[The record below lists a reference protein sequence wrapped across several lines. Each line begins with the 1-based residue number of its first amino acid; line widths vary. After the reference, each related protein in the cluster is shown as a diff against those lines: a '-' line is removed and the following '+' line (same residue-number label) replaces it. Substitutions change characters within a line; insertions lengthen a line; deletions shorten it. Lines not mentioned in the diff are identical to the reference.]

1 MRYAASWLAAIGS
14 GALILVFVLA
24 HSPPAAAQAPGAL
37 AGSVSSAAEGMM
49 EGVLV
54 SARKDGS
61 TITTTVVSDDQGR
74 YAFPAGR
81 LEPGH
86 YALSIRAVGYDL
98 AGPKDAAIET
108 GKTAAADLKLV
119 KTKNLSGQLSNAE
132 WIASVPGTDRQ
143 RALLTNCVGCHT
155 VQRVLMST
163 HDSAEFMALLP
174 RMAGYSPGTTPLKP
188 QRWIGPSPRGFGP
201 RQQEAAD
208 YFATINLSA
217 VEKWEYPLKTLPR
230 PKGRA
235 THMIVTEYDL
245 PRKEAMPHDVILDHD
260 GMPWYSDFGSLFIGQ
275 LDPKTGKVTDY
286 ALPLLRPNEPTGTLQ
301 IDSDP
306 NGNLWVAMMLQG
318 GVARFDRKE
327 KKFDVFPVPKDWLSD
342 RTQESMIA
350 PYSAQVDGT
359 VYTNNQAR
367 HEIYRVDL
375 KTGEYSNLG
384 VMKDAKGDLIDA
396 YGMPADL
403 DNNLYLLEFQGTH
416 IGKFDAR
423 TKSVKIYATPT
434 PNSRPRRGRVDYE
447 NKLWFAEYG
456 GNAIGMFDPKTEQ
469 ITEWRLPTPH
479 SDPYDV
485 VRKRNGEVWA
495 GSMVTDQIDRL
506 ISAAAAHKY
515 KACIR
520 RQFGKPAG
528 AVGRQ
533 QSRRF
538 DRQGRAAGLVVN
550 GEKSRCFADAGGVCA

>member
-1 MRYAASWLAAIGS
+1 MRRATSWFAAAASAA
-14 GALILVFVLA
+14 LVFIIASAV
-24 HSPPAAAQAPGAL
+24 SPPAAAQTPAVL
-37 AGSVSSAAEGMM
+37 AGSVSSAEEGMM

-61 TITTTVVSDDQGR
+61 TITTTVVSDNQGH

-98 AGPKDAAIET
+98 AGPKDAALEA
-108 GKTAAADLKLV
+108 GRTAAADLKLV
-119 KTKNLSGQLSNAE
+119 KTKNLSAQLSNAE
-132 WIASVPGTDRQ
+132 WIASAPGTDRQ

-155 VQRVLMST
+155 VQRVFMST

-208 YFATINLSA
+208 YFATINLSMGDTR
-217 VEKWEYPLKTLPR
+217 EYPLKTLPR

-235 THMIVTEYDL
+235 THVIVTEYDL
-245 PRKEAMPHDVILDHD
+245 PRQEAMPHDVILDHD

-286 ALPLLRPNEPTGTLQ
+286 PLPLLRPQEPTGTLQ

-350 PYSAQVDGT
+350 PYSADVDGT

-375 KTGEYSNLG
+375 KTGEYVNLG
-384 VMKDAKGDLIDA
+384 EMRDAKGTLIDA
-396 YGMPADL
+396 YGMPADH

-416 IGKFDAR
+416 IGRFEAK
-423 TKSVKIYATPT
+423 TKTVKIYATPT
-434 PNSRPRRGRVDYE
+434 PNSRPRRGRVDDE
-447 NKLWFAEYG
+447 NNLWFAEYG
-456 GNAIGMFDPKTEQ
+456 GNAIGKFDPRTEK
-469 ITEWRLPTPH
+469 ITEWKLPTPH

-485 VRKRNGEVWA
+485 VRAKNGEVWS
-495 GSMVTDQIDRL
+495 GSMVTDQVDRL
-506 ISAAAAHKY
+506 DPASGAITEYLLPRHTN
-515 KACIR
+515 IR
-520 RQFGKPAG
+520 RVFLDNSVNPPVLWVGNNHG
-528 AVGRQ
+528 ASIVKIEPL
-533 QSRRF
+533 
-538 DRQGRAAGLVVN
+538 D
-550 GEKSRCFADAGGVCA
+550 

>member
-1 MRYAASWLAAIGS
+1 MRQATSWLAALGS
-14 GALILVFVLA
+14 AALVFVSMMA
-24 HSPPAAAQAPGAL
+24 GSRPAGSQSPAAL
-37 AGSVSSAAEGMM
+37 AGTVSSAEEGTM

-61 TITTTVVSDDQGR
+61 TITTTVVSDPQGH

-86 YALSIRAVGYDL
+86 YALSIRAVGFDL
-98 AGPKDAAIET
+98 AGPKDAALEA
-108 GKTAAADLKLV
+108 GKTAAADLKLA
-119 KTKNLSGQLSNAE
+119 KTKNLAGQLSNAE
-132 WIASVPGTDRQ
+132 WIASAPGTDRQ

-155 VQRVLMST
+155 VQRVFMST

-188 QRWIGPSPRGFGP
+188 QRWIGPSPRGFGQ

-217 VEKWEYPLKTLPR
+217 GDSWEFPFKTLPR

-235 THMIVTEYDL
+235 THVIVTEYDL
-245 PRKEAMPHDVILDHD
+245 PRQVAMPHDVVLDHD

-286 ALPLLRPNEPTGTLQ
+286 ALPLLRPEEPTGTLQ

-350 PYSAQVDGT
+350 PYSANVDDT

-375 KTGEYSNLG
+375 KTGAYTNLG
-384 VMKDAKGDLIDA
+384 KMLDAKGTLIDA
-396 YGMPADL
+396 YGMPADH

-416 IGKFDAR
+416 IGKFEAK
-423 TKSVKIYATPT
+423 TKSVNIYATPT
-434 PNSRPRRGRVDYE
+434 PSSRPRRGRVDDE
-447 NKLWFAEYG
+447 NNLWFAEYG
-456 GNAIGMFDPKTEQ
+456 GNAIGKFDPRTEQ
-469 ITEWRLPTPH
+469 ITEWKLPTPH

-485 VRKRNGEVWA
+485 VRAKNGEVWA
-495 GSMVTDQIDRL
+495 GSMVTDQVDRL
-506 ISAAAAHKY
+506 DPATGAITEYLLPRHTN
-515 KACIR
+515 IR
-520 RQFGKPAG
+520 RVFLDNSVNPPVLWVGNNHG
-528 AVGRQ
+528 ASIVKVEPL
-533 QSRRF
+533 
-538 DRQGRAAGLVVN
+538 D
-550 GEKSRCFADAGGVCA
+550 

>member
-1 MRYAASWLAAIGS
+1 MHPATSRFAAAASAA
-14 GALILVFVLA
+14 LVFMFGSAV
-24 HSPPAAAQAPGAL
+24 SPPAAAQAPTVL
-37 AGSVSSAAEGMM
+37 AGTVSSAEEGMM

-61 TITTTVVSDDQGR
+61 TVTTTVVSDDQGH

-98 AGPKDAAIET
+98 ASPKDAALEP
-108 GKTAAADLKLV
+108 GKTAAADLKLA
-119 KTKNLSGQLSNAE
+119 KTKNLSAQLSNAE
-132 WIASVPGTDRQ
+132 WIASVPGSDRQ

-208 YFATINLSA
+208 YFASINLSA
-217 VEKWEYPLKTLPR
+217 VETREYPLKTLPR

-235 THMIVTEYDL
+235 THVIVTEYDL

-286 ALPLLRPNEPTGTLQ
+286 ALPLLRPDEPTGTLQ

-318 GVARFDRKE
+318 GVARFDRKA

-350 PYSAQVDGT
+350 PYSANVDGT

-375 KTGEYSNLG
+375 KTGEYTNLG
-384 VMKDAKGDLIDA
+384 AMRDAKGTLIDA
-396 YGMPADL
+396 YGMPADH

-416 IGKFDAR
+416 IGRYEAK
-423 TKSVKIYATPT
+423 TKTVKIYATPT
-434 PNSRPRRGRVDYE
+434 PNSRPRRGRVDDE
-447 NKLWFAEYG
+447 NNLWFAEYG
-456 GNAIGMFDPKTEQ
+456 GNAIGKFDPRTEQ
-469 ITEWRLPTPH
+469 ITEWKLPTPH

-485 VRKRNGEVWA
+485 VRAKNGEVWA

-506 ISAAAAHKY
+506 DPASGAVTEYLLPRHTN
-515 KACIR
+515 IR
-520 RQFGKPAG
+520 RVFLDNSVNPPVLWAG
-528 AVGRQ
+528 NNHGASIVKVEPL
-533 QSRRF
+533 
-538 DRQGRAAGLVVN
+538 D
-550 GEKSRCFADAGGVCA
+550 

>member
-1 MRYAASWLAAIGS
+1 MRQTKTWFAALGSAA
-14 GALILVFVLA
+14 LVFMSESAVAPPAVAQTPAVLA
-24 HSPPAAAQAPGAL
+24 GT
-37 AGSVSSAAEGMM
+37 VSSAEEGMM

-54 SARKDGS
+54 SARKDGA
-61 TITTTVVSDDQGR
+61 TITTTVVSDNQGH

-86 YALSIRAVGYDL
+86 YALSIRAIGYDL
-98 AGPKDAAIET
+98 AGPKDAALEA

-119 KTKNLSGQLSNAE
+119 KTKKLADQLSNAE
-132 WIASVPGTDRQ
+132 WIASAPGTDRQ

-155 VQRVLMST
+155 VQRVFMST
-163 HDSAEFMALLP
+163 HDSAEFMTLLP

-201 RQQEAAD
+201 RQQEAAE
-208 YFATINLSA
+208 YFATINLSTGDS
-217 VEKWEYPLKTLPR
+217 WEYPFKTLPR

-235 THMIVTEYDL
+235 THVIVTEYDL
-245 PRKEAMPHDVILDHD
+245 PRQVAMPHDVVLDHD

-275 LDPKTGKVTDY
+275 LDPKTGRVTDY
-286 ALPLLRPNEPTGTLQ
+286 ALPLLRPEEPTGTLQ

-318 GVARFDRKE
+318 GVARFDRQE
-327 KKFDVFPVPKDWLSD
+327 KKFDVFSVPKDWLSD

-350 PYSAQVDGT
+350 PYSANVDGT

-375 KTGEYSNLG
+375 KTGAYTNLG
-384 VMKDAKGDLIDA
+384 KMLDAKGTLIDA
-396 YGMPADL
+396 YGMPADH

-416 IGKFDAR
+416 IGKFDAK

-434 PNSRPRRGRVDYE
+434 PNSKPRRGRVDEE
-447 NKLWFAEYG
+447 NNLWFAEYG
-456 GNAIGMFDPKTEQ
+456 GNAIGKFDPRTEQ
-469 ITEWRLPTPH
+469 ITEWKLPTPH

-485 VRKRNGEVWA
+485 VRAKNGEVWA
-495 GSMVTDQIDRL
+495 GSMVTDQVDRL
-506 ISAAAAHKY
+506 DPATGAITEYLLPHHTN
-515 KACIR
+515 IR
-520 RQFGKPAG
+520 RVFLDNSVNPPVLWVGNNHG
-528 AVGRQ
+528 ASIVKVEPL
-533 QSRRF
+533 
-538 DRQGRAAGLVVN
+538 D
-550 GEKSRCFADAGGVCA
+550 

>member
-1 MRYAASWLAAIGS
+1 MRKAASWLAAIGS
-14 GALILVFVLA
+14 GALILGFVLA
-24 HSPPAAAQAPGAL
+24 QSRPAASQAPSAL
-37 AGSVSSAAEGMM
+37 AGSVSSAEEGMM

-61 TITTTVVSDDQGR
+61 TIATTVVSDNQGR
-74 YAFPAGR
+74 YSFPAGR
-81 LEPGH
+81 LGPGH
-86 YALSIRAVGYDL
+86 YALSIRAAGYDL
-98 AGPKDAAIET
+98 AGSRSAELEA

-119 KTKNLSGQLSNAE
+119 KTKNLAAQLSNAE

-163 HDSAEFMALLP
+163 HDSAEFMSLLT

-188 QRWIGPSPRGFGP
+188 QLWVGPSPRGFGP

-208 YFATINLSA
+208 YFATINLSN
-217 VEKWEYPLKTLPR
+217 VETWEYPLKTLPR

-235 THMIVTEYDL
+235 TRVIVTEYDL
-245 PRKEAMPHDVILDHD
+245 PRKEAMPHDVVLDAD

-275 LDPKTGKVTDY
+275 LDPKTGKVTDH
-286 ALPLLRPNEPTGTLQ
+286 ALPLLRPDEPTGTLQ

-375 KTGEYSNLG
+375 KTGEYTNLG
-384 VMKDAKGDLIDA
+384 AMRDAKGTLIDA
-396 YGMPADL
+396 YGMPADH

-416 IGKFDAR
+416 IGRYEAK
-423 TKSVKIYATPT
+423 TKTVKIYATPT
-434 PNSRPRRGRVDYE
+434 PSSRPRRGRVDDE
-447 NKLWFAEYG
+447 NNLWFAEYG
-456 GNAIGMFDPKTEQ
+456 GNAIGKFDPRTEQ
-469 ITEWRLPTPH
+469 ITEWKLPTPH

-485 VRKRNGEVWA
+485 VRAKNGEVWA
-495 GSMVTDQIDRL
+495 GSMVTDQVDRL
-506 ISAAAAHKY
+506 DPATGAITEYLLPRHTN
-515 KACIR
+515 IR
-520 RQFGKPAG
+520 RVFLDNSVNPPVLWVGNNHG
-528 AVGRQ
+528 ASIVKIEPL
-533 QSRRF
+533 
-538 DRQGRAAGLVVN
+538 D
-550 GEKSRCFADAGGVCA
+550 

>member
-1 MRYAASWLAAIGS
+1 MRQAASSFAATAS
-14 GALILVFVLA
+14 AALFVSVLGIA
-24 HSPPAAAQAPGAL
+24 TPAAAEPVL
-37 AGSVSSAAEGMM
+37 AGAVSSAEEGPM

-61 TITTTVVSDDQGR
+61 TITTTVVSDNLGH

-81 LEPGH
+81 LESGH
-86 YALSIRAVGYDL
+86 YALAIRAAGYEL
-98 AGPKDAAIET
+98 AAPQDASIDA
-108 GKTAAADLKLV
+108 GKSASADLKLV
-119 KTKNLSGQLSNAE
+119 KTRNLAAQLSNAE
-132 WIASVPGTDRQ
+132 WIASAPGTDRQ

-155 VQRVLMST
+155 VQRVFMST

-174 RMAGYSPGTTPLKP
+174 RMAGYSPGAMPPYKP
-188 QRWIGPSPRGFGP
+188 QRWVGQSPRGFGP

-208 YFATINLSA
+208 YFATVNLST
-217 VEKWEYPLKTLPR
+217 VDRWQFPLKTLPR

-235 THMIVTEYDL
+235 THVIVTEYDL
-245 PRKEAMPHDVILDHD
+245 PRKEAMPHDVVLDAD

-286 ALPLLRPNEPTGTLQ
+286 PLPLLRPNEPTGTLQ

-318 GVARFDRKE
+318 GVARFDRQTKR
-327 KKFDVFPVPKDWLSD
+327 FDVFPVPKDWLSD

-350 PYSAQVDGT
+350 PYSANVDGT

-375 KTGEYSNLG
+375 KTGEYTNLG
-384 VMKDAKGDLIDA
+384 KMTDAKGAMIDA
-396 YGMPADL
+396 YGMPADH

-416 IGKFDAR
+416 IGRFEAA
-423 TKSVKIYATPT
+423 TKTVKIYATPT
-434 PNSRPRRGRVDYE
+434 PNSRPRRGRVDE
-447 NKLWFAEYG
+447 NNNLWFAEYG
-456 GNAIGMFDPKTEQ
+456 GNAIGKFDPRTEQ
-469 ITEWRLPTPH
+469 ITEWKLPTPH

-485 VRKRNGEVWA
+485 VPAKNGEVWA

-506 ISAAAAHKY
+506 DPRTGAVTEYLLPHHTN
-515 KACIR
+515 IR
-520 RQFGKPAG
+520 RVFLDNSVNPPVLWVGNNHG
-528 AVGRQ
+528 ASIVKVEPL
-533 QSRRF
+533 
-538 DRQGRAAGLVVN
+538 D
-550 GEKSRCFADAGGVCA
+550 